1 MTTEQTVLIRPF
13 NNLDRKQV
21 VAIWGR
27 SGLTRAWNNPDLD
40 IDRKQKV
47 QPELFLVAEM
57 DEQVVATVMSG
68 YEGHR
73 GWMNYLGVL
82 PAYQRRGIA
91 RQLVSAVEAL
101 LTAQG
106 CPKLNLQVRAGNAQ
120 AVAFYRAI
128 GYQVDDS
135 VSLGKRLIAD

>member
-21 VAIWGR
+21 VAIWEQ